1 MKHRFLFLVTALIFS
16 IMNLKAAE
24 TLRHLVFTYMGD
36 PSTSLTANWQW
47 LADDP
52 HPQPSE
58 ALVQYD
64 VVSRRDAPEAYAMQ
78 TRGQVFSIPGLN
90 DRVLARVELEDL
102 KPGTTYYTEEM
113 VTPDGYSIPMVLA
126 IGNHEVHGS
135 FGQSK
140 QAAPFFFGFFGQDP
154 EKSYFKRQFGPQLA
168 LFVLDS
174 GHVAS
179 HESQV
184 DWLDQE
190 LEASKEIPYKAAIY
204 HVPLYPSH
212 RDFMGTYS
220 DLGRAHWAPVFDA
233 HGLTV
238 AFENHDHTFKRSH
251 FIKNGEKVPNGE
263 GTLYLGDG
271 CWGRDARP
279 VDEAPL
285 WYLNKQGAIQHFWVV
300 DCTVEQMTYRA
311 VDMENRVFDIY
322 PDAGEDTARASE
334 VFASTPGLY
343 KLPEGVIA
351 STLDLVQ
358 NPAWK
363 GGELETI
370 LRNPFAHPVEIWMQP
385 LPERINFTV
394 EGLPAFP
401 LKLMPG
407 EVRKL
412 GIVWTPKEAITT
424 LPENLELSYNIQ
436 LKQYN
441 PDQKTPSAYA
451 GKTGVK
457 ILRP

>member
-1 MKHRFLFLVTALIFS
+1 
-16 IMNLKAAE
+16 
-24 TLRHLVFTYMGD
+24 
-36 PSTSLTANWQW
+36 
-47 LADDP
+47 
-52 HPQPSE
+52 
-58 ALVQYD
+58 VQYD

-204 HVPLYPSH
+204 HVPLFPSH

-220 DLGRAHWAPVFDA
+220 DLGRDHWAPVFDA

>member
-1 MKHRFLFLVTALIFS
+1 M
-16 IMNLKAAE
+16 
-24 TLRHLVFTYMGD
+24 
-36 PSTSLTANWQW
+36 
-47 LADDP
+47 
-52 HPQPSE
+52 
-58 ALVQYD
+58 
-64 VVSRRDAPEAYAMQ
+64 
-78 TRGQVFSIPGLN
+78 
-90 DRVLARVELEDL
+90 
-102 KPGTTYYTEEM
+102 
-113 VTPDGYSIPMVLA
+113 
-126 IGNHEVHGS
+126 
-135 FGQSK
+135 
-140 QAAPFFFGFFGQDP
+140 
-154 EKSYFKRQFGPQLA
+154 
-168 LFVLDS
+168 
-174 GHVAS
+174 
-179 HESQV
+179 
-184 DWLDQE
+184 
-190 LEASKEIPYKAAIY
+190 
-204 HVPLYPSH
+204 
-212 RDFMGTYS
+212 
-220 DLGRAHWAPVFDA
+220 
-233 HGLTV
+233 
-238 AFENHDHTFKRSH
+238 
-251 FIKNGEKVPNGE
+251 
-263 GTLYLGDG
+263 
-271 CWGRDARP
+271 
-279 VDEAPL
+279 
-285 WYLNKQGAIQHFWVV
+285 V

-322 PDAGEDTARASE
+322 PDAGEDAARASE

-343 KLPEGVIA
+343 KLPEGVIV